1 MVLSQMN
8 VVAGGYQC
16 DQIARLFFRF
26 LAIYNENLS
35 YSIKSWPKKV
45 QNFAKYFINPQML
58 PKTLIFGQNGEYL
71 PNLVTLV
78 VTSNNKKI
86 IPIFKNWIFHVRLFF
101 FNFVF

>member
-8 VVAGGYQC
+8 VVAGGDQC

-58 PKTLIFGQNGEYL
+58 PKTLIFGQNGENL

-78 VTSNNKKI
+78 VTSNNKKNYSH
-86 IPIFKNWIFHVRLFF
+86 F
-101 FNFVF
+101 

>member
-8 VVAGGYQC
+8 VVAGGYPC

-58 PKTLIFGQNGEYL
+58 PKTLIFGQNGENL

-86 IPIFKNWIFHVRLFF
+86 IPIFKNWIIHGRLFF

>member
-1 MVLSQMN
+1 
-8 VVAGGYQC
+8 
-16 DQIARLFFRF
+16 
-26 LAIYNENLS
+26 
-35 YSIKSWPKKV
+35 
-45 QNFAKYFINPQML
+45 ML
-58 PKTLIFGQNGEYL
+58 PKTLIFGQNGENL

>member
-8 VVAGGYQC
+8 VVAGGDQC

-58 PKTLIFGQNGEYL
+58 LKTLIFW
-71 PNLVTLV
+71 P
-78 VTSNNKKI
+78 KFWK
-86 IPIFKNWIFHVRLFF
+86 FA
-101 FNFVF
+101 